1 MKTDPRVARRRCK
14 CRRVHH
20 IDTRH
25 DRGDMI
31 YSTPDPRIRPRTCQ
45 VCGRVVIVDSSRE
58 VTEKCCGEIL
68 RGNRR

>member
-1 MKTDPRVARRRCK
+1 MK
-14 CRRVHH
+14 
-20 IDTRH
+20 
-25 DRGDMI
+25 I

-58 VTEKCCGEIL
+58 VVEMCCGEIL